1 MEARRS
7 VGAVTITVD
16 TETSSATHQ
25 VAVAA
30 GKTVRRRTQGTATT
44 GGRVTR
50 RPDRRRDN
58 HGNPRHRDIRDLA
71 WVFRRRRLLRR
82 TALTGGIRM
91 GHTAVGVGDTD
102 SIKPMVR
109 QPEDTTAPTKAIP
122 VADEV
127 AVVGDTKA
135 EEATTGPA
143 EAAEAAMAAVVTTT
157 DRKNTTTST
166 YLGTR
171 DVFCQERNN
180 LMNKTAWMPVPV
192 LVRTNI
198 GYDGLGFARHSVV
211 P

>member
-16 TETSSATHQ
+16 IEISSATHQ
-25 VAVAA
+25 VAVAG
-30 GKTVRRRTQGTATT
+30 GKTVLRRTQVTATT

-50 RPDRRRDN
+50 RPDRRGDN

-91 GHTAVGVGDTD
+91 GHTAVGVGDMD
-102 SIKPMVR
+102 SIKTMVR
-109 QPEDTTAPTKAIP
+109 QQEDTTAPTKAIP

-127 AVVGDTKA
+127 AFVGDTKA

-143 EAAEAAMAAVVTTT
+143 EAAEAAVVTTT
-157 DRKNTTTST
+157 DRSNTATST

-180 LMNKTAWMPVPV
+180 VMNKTAWMPV
-192 LVRTNI
+192 L
-198 GYDGLGFARHSVV
+198 Y
-211 P
+211 